1 MATVKAKKEDIIY
14 IFNIMLLEIE
24 KYVTKSVIF
33 TRDTFGIDNVEIT
46 SDEIH
51 VMSNSS
57 IDGNVNNNNNK
68 ITYHY

>member
-14 IFNIMLLEIE
+14 IFDIMLLEIE

>member
-33 TRDTFGIDNVEIT
+33 TRDTVGIDNVEIT